1 MKVIILRQFSS
12 YLNPDFLDSLRRLT
26 GHNDKLSP
34 SHLSRIENLE
44 KQLNIELKVKQGAE
58 NMIQSIGTSR
68 DKKLLLEAQ
77 QMLQDSRKKIE
88 YLKMKIT
95 KVSNWFNRHINPI
108 IDYQTKKRNPTM
120 HYQFTDAFPM
130 VKSDIR

>member
-1 MKVIILRQFSS
+1 M
-12 YLNPDFLDSLRRLT
+12 T

-95 KVSNWFNRHINPI
+95 KVSRFNRVINTHINPI
-108 IDYQTKKRNPTM
+108 IGFLTIKKPNDALTHITSSLMQWNPIYVSLVM
-120 HYQFTDAFPM
+120 L
-130 VKSDIR
+130 